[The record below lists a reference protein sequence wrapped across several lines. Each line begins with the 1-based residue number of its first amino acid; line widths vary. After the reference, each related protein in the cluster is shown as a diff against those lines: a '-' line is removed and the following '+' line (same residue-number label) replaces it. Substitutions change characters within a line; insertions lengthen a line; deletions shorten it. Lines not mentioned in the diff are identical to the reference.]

1 MSKKCARN
9 CSKYKFLG
17 SHVCSVPEEELISK
31 AELRLTDIAE
41 YLAYDWIPLA
51 KQLRL
56 TPEDIEKIEKEYT
69 YVVEQVCSRFSL
81 LV

>member
-1 MSKKCARN
+1 M
-9 CSKYKFLG
+9 
-17 SHVCSVPEEELISK
+17 PEEELISK

-56 TPEDIEKIEKEYT
+56 TPEDIEKIEKDYT
-69 YVVEQVCSRFSL
+69 YVVEQVRSL
-81 LV
+81 FCVV